1 MNKILAIIDKPEN
14 QVDFIRNAAK
24 LSIDLQTD
32 LLLLYIQNPGS
43 FAITDPKNAGMT
55 SIEIQKNLELLAES
69 IGKTLEEKAAGIQKE
84 FGDKIKIETSVEIGI
99 TSLTVENYINDSRA
113 QMVVMEGQENK
124 KIWGQITTIMDVI
137 RHVDCPVWIF
147 PHPYSYKPVKE
158 VVYATDY
165 HKGDLE
171 TLQKLVEMLDQMTP
185 SITALHV
192 SKNVDFEEKVKN
204 KGLEESLQQET
215 GYDQIK
221 VEALSREIDENTA
234 GLINEY
240 ALSSKADLLVVLKE
254 NRHFLDRIF
263 AGSSTKKII
272 NEAHIPVLVYH
283 EK

>member
-1 MNKILAIIDKPEN
+1 MN
-14 QVDFIRNAAK
+14 
-24 LSIDLQTD
+24 
-32 LLLLYIQNPGS
+32 
-43 FAITDPKNAGMT
+43 DPKNAGIS

-69 IGKTLEEKAAGIQKE
+69 AGKTLKNNALEIEKE
-84 FGDKIKIETSVEIGI
+84 FSNKINIESAVEIGV
-99 TSLTVENYINDSRA
+99 TSLTVESYINDDRA

-137 RHVDCPVWIF
+137 RHVGCPVWIF
-147 PHPYSYKPVKE
+147 PHLYSYKHFKE
-158 VVYATDY
+158 IVYATDY
-165 HKGDLE
+165 HEEDLQ
-171 TLQKLVEMLDQMTP
+171 TLQKLVEMLDQMSP

-204 KGLEESLQQET
+204 KGLEESLQQKT
-215 GYDQIK
+215 GYDKIR
-221 VEALSREIDENTA
+221 VEAISREIDENTA

-272 NEAHIPVLVYH
+272 NEAQIPVLVYH